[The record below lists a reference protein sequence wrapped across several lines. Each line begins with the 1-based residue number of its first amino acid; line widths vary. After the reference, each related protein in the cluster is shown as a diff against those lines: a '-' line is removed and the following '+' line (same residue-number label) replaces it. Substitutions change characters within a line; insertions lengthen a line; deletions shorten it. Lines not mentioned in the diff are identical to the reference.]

1 MCAAANWVASVW
13 RPRTTFPRSSQSWLT
28 PKVWM
33 PPMQADKFNRTMVK
47 QKAQVD
53 ASIAKA
59 DRDQSVIVLL
69 TGDGK
74 GKTTA
79 GFGTVMRALGYGQKV
94 AVVQFIK
101 GTQASGEEL
110 LLRQSYPQ
118 IPFFQMGTGFTWDT
132 QNFASDKEAALRTW
146 NEAAKHLQDPTID
159 LLLLDE
165 LTYMLAYNFLDE
177 ATVLDALRNRSP
189 QLSVV
194 VTGRGGGSALRE
206 LADTVSEVKNSKH
219 AYEASIKARKGV
231 DF

>member
-1 MCAAANWVASVW
+1 
-13 RPRTTFPRSSQSWLT
+13 
-28 PKVWM
+28 
-33 PPMQADKFNRTMVK
+33 MQADKFNRTMVK

-177 ATVLDALRNRSP
+177 ATVLDALRDRSP

>member
-1 MCAAANWVASVW
+1 
-13 RPRTTFPRSSQSWLT
+13 
-28 PKVWM
+28 
-33 PPMQADKFNRTMVK
+33 MQADKFNRTMAK

-59 DRDQSVIVLL
+59 DNERSVIVLL

-79 GFGTVMRALGYGQKV
+79 GFGTVLRALGWEQQV

-101 GTQASGEEL
+101 GTQPSGEEL
-110 LLRQSYPQ
+110 LLRKHYPQ

-132 QNFASDKEAALRTW
+132 QNFAADQQAALRTW
-146 NEAAKHLQDPTID
+146 NEAERLLQEPGLD

-165 LTYMLAYNFLDE
+165 LTYMLAYRFLNE
-177 ATVLDALRNRSP
+177 ASVLTALRDRSP

-194 VTGRGGGSALRE
+194 ITGRGGGTALRE
-206 LADTVSEVKNSKH
+206 LADTVTDVRSVKH
-219 AYEASIKARKGV
+219 AYEAGIKARRGV